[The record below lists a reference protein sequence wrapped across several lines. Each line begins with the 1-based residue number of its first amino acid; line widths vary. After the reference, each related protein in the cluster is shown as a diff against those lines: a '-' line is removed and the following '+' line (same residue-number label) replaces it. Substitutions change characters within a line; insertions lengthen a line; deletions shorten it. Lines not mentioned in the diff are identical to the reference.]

1 MNLNRIDLIQEAIL
15 ERVRYGYS
23 MTSLTEIKLEE
34 YRQQIIKNCKEN
46 GIYCDTEKMQ
56 FDLIGY
62 SEFYCNHDVLL
73 LAKGIYVLRMAL
85 LE

>member
-34 YRQQIIKNCKEN
+34 YR
-46 GIYCDTEKMQ
+46 
-56 FDLIGY
+56 
-62 SEFYCNHDVLL
+62 
-73 LAKGIYVLRMAL
+73 
-85 LE
+85 